1 MSQMNLLVFAWY
13 LFLCLLVHKYWY
25 QCSTGII
32 SKTEFFFAPS
42 IILINKTINALECD
56 LSQYSQNI
64 TVLQSSYDYRALQ
77 FLNPNKELKT
87 LSTVSFFAFKLAK
100 AAMTSMLVNE
110 YSAAFSKPF

>member
-1 MSQMNLLVFAWY
+1 MHGICSFVYLYTNIGISVQLVSYQKLNFFIAP
-13 LFLCLLVHKYWY
+13 LV
-25 QCSTGII
+25 
-32 SKTEFFFAPS
+32 
-42 IILINKTINALECD
+42 ILINKTINALECD

-100 AAMTSMLVNE
+100 AAMTSMLVTE